1 MSIRTTRERLEYLFQ
16 QKDKANIASEIE
28 NILEDLVS
36 DIAVRL
42 ESEFIFITESGEFI
56 ASTCYVN
63 PPNVGDFIRIGKLKE
78 YEIVKV
84 IHNFDT
90 SREPGIIIIK
100 KSN

>member
-1 MSIRTTRERLEYLFQ
+1 MSIRTTQERLEYLFQ
-16 QKDKANIASEIE
+16 QKEKTNIVSEIK

-36 DIAVRL
+36 DIAIRL
-42 ESEFIFITESGEFI
+42 ESEFIFRTELGEFI

-63 PPNVGDFIRIGKLKE
+63 PPNVGSFIRIGKLKE

-84 IHNFDT
+84 IHNFNT

-100 KSN
+100 